1 MSEEAGGV
9 VSFRDVKEERGIWC
23 VGGEARGMPVTLRAN
38 DTKGGD
44 QEGVCSTCRCGA
56 GSNCL
61 IHNFSRGW
69 SHPDSFCYLS
79 WQALQPP
86 IQLG

>member
-23 VGGEARGMPVTLRAN
+23 VGGEAQGMPVTLGAN

-56 GSNCL
+56 GVKL
-61 IHNFSRGW
+61 
-69 SHPDSFCYLS
+69 PDSQFFPGLVPS
-79 WQALQPP
+79 
-86 IQLG
+86 